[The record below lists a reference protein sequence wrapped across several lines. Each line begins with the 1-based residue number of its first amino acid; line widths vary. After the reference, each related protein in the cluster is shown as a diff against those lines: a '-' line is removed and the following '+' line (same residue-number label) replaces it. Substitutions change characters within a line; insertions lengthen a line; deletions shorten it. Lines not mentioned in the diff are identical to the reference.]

1 MSSTRQNT
9 PSGGGIGPSEAGFDP
24 STVPVYPVVRIR
36 LEPEPGAVDG
46 TARGLVDGTVVA
58 VSSDLADVR
67 AQLIRE
73 VARKAALRPGRAIRA
88 KGEDLSG
95 AVWEMVVTDDGQTYD
110 ATALR
115 SPRKTGR
122 PRRAVLIAAA
132 GLALT
137 VAVALVA
144 VVLILQRPAPSE
156 TAAPAPPAPV
166 ATELPVAGPAG
177 WSRVATWSA
186 PVEGN
191 GPNPTSQVAADGL
204 RVFAPGKDSVSA
216 YSAATGAR
224 LWSAGIDGTAQTGP
238 AVTRVNGAPAVVA
251 ASSSEIQAWD
261 PATGRSLL
269 TAKLPSSSARV
280 RVTPTG
286 PMVTDDN
293 GGQHVLVVQ
302 GQNLVARVLPSG
314 ATPLFPTADGAL
326 MAAAAP
332 GQLWRITS
340 DSVAGNPIPV
350 QAPAGMTFSAVAGAT
365 ERAVVLAY
373 APPGAPSGTVVL
385 RAFPSSGGDALWTST
400 PVPQAQAATGATS
413 ALVPAAPSGHWGVYG
428 TSIVD
433 LDLGK
438 TASLPN
444 GWQTSVVGDEVAF
457 GTVDGV
463 AVAAT
468 PAGLTPASKQALAAG
483 ASGTAATVPGTP
495 GAVWGTA
502 AYLVARDGTAEH
514 LYAVPA
520 AGVPATSTGGR

>member
-1 MSSTRQNT
+1 MGPTRE
-9 PSGGGIGPSEAGFDP
+9 SGPSRRGTAPGGAGFDP
-24 STVPVYPVVRIR
+24 ATVPVYPVVRIR
-36 LEPEPGAVDG
+36 LEAEPGAVDG
-46 TARGLVDGTVVA
+46 TVRGLVDGAVVA
-58 VSSDLADVR
+58 VSGDLAEVR

-95 AVWEMVVTDDGQTYD
+95 AVWETVVTDDGQTYD

-115 SPRKTGR
+115 SPRKTRR

-132 GLALT
+132 GVALT
-137 VAVALVA
+137 LAVALVA
-144 VVLILQRPAPSE
+144 AVLILQRPAPSE
-156 TAAPAPPAPV
+156 SAAPALPEPV

-186 PVEGN
+186 PVEAN
-191 GPNPTSQVAADGL
+191 SPNPASQVAADEL
-204 RVFAPGKDSVSA
+204 RVFAPGKSSVVA

-224 LWSAGIDGTAQTGP
+224 LWSAGLGGTVQTGP
-238 AVTRVNGAPAVVA
+238 ALTRIGGAPAVVA

-302 GQNLVARVLPSG
+302 GQDLVARVLPSG

-326 MAAAAP
+326 VAAAAP

-340 DSVAGNPIPV
+340 DAVAGDPIPV
-350 QAPAGMTFSAVAGAT
+350 AAPAGATFSSVAGAT
-365 ERAVVLAY
+365 ERAIVLAY
-373 APPGAPSGTVVL
+373 APPGAASGTVVL
-385 RAFPSSGGDALWTST
+385 RAFPVAGGEPLWTST
-400 PVPQAQAATGATS
+400 PVPQAQVAAGTTS
-413 ALVPAAPSGHWGVYG
+413 ALAPAAPSGHWGIYG

-438 TASLPN
+438 TTSLPT
-444 GWQTSVVGDEVAF
+444 GWQTSVVGDAAAF
-457 GTVDGV
+457 GTVDGT

-468 PAGLTPASKQALAAG
+468 PAGLTAASTQALAAG
-483 ASGTAATVPGTP
+483 RTGGTSVPGAP
-495 GAVWGTA
+495 GAVRGTT
-502 AYLVARDGTAEH
+502 AYLVARDGNAEH

-520 AGVPATSTGGR
+520 ADAAPASAGGR